1 MLPEIVKK
9 VNLDVYRWS
18 AAKGVGRV
26 TARLPKELADEVVGS
41 VLELLGPREN
51 DAAWHGGC
59 IALAELGI
67 FLSFIFRIRFVK
79 FIVQV
84 GEVFFCPKDY
94 HKWYL

>member
-1 MLPEIVKK
+1 M
-9 VNLDVYRWS
+9 
-18 AAKGVGRV
+18 

-67 FLSFIFRIRFVK
+67 SSTFVFQIRFVT
-79 FIVQV
+79 FIV
-84 GEVFFCPKDY
+84 
-94 HKWYL
+94 

>member
-1 MLPEIVKK
+1 
-9 VNLDVYRWS
+9 
-18 AAKGVGRV
+18 V

-67 FLSFIFRIRFVK
+67 SSTFVFQIRFVT
-79 FIVQV
+79 FIV
-84 GEVFFCPKDY
+84 
-94 HKWYL
+94 